1 MNPELIGNGEPCE
14 QGSDFDG
21 DRIHREGKLVP
32 ANKARTLHSGDEGSS
47 MVELALSVPVLL
59 TFFFGLIQV
68 CIVTYTR
75 GALSECAREG
85 TRYAMVHG
93 STCETPGNASCTLT
107 ASQMNTYV
115 SSNTWPNVGGG
126 AMTVNTTYPDGN
138 ENPGSRVQITVTY
151 AFPFRVPMIPTSTL
165 TLSSTSVMYIVQ

>member
-1 MNPELIGNGEPCE
+1 VI
-14 QGSDFDG
+14 
-21 DRIHREGKLVP
+21 R
-32 ANKARTLHSGDEGSS
+32 ARWLHSDEEGSS
-47 MVELALSVPVLL
+47 LVEFALSVPVLL